1 MKKNIGEKER
11 TVRIL
16 VGMGVLLATSL
27 GAVHGVPAMVMALAA
42 AVLVTTGLLNYC
54 PLYAM
59 CKCSNFDEA
68 PKPKEEGTKRSQDA

>member
-16 VGMGVLLATSL
+16 VGMGVLLATAL
-27 GAVHGVPAMVMALAA
+27 GAVQGVPAIVMALAA

-54 PLYAM
+54 PLYAV
-59 CKCSNFDEA
+59 CKCSNFDAA
-68 PKPKEEGTKRSQDA
+68 PKPEGDAAENKKEA